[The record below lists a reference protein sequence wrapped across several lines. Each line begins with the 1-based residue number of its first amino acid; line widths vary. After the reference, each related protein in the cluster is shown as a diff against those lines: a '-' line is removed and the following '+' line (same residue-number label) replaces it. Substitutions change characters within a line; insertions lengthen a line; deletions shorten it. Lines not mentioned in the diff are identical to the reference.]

1 MSLSQKSKSIV
12 MPVGLIIG
20 ILSGVLIPEIVVPAN
35 ESIPYFIAFMLL
47 TTYSKL
53 DFKEIKVS
61 RMPVFM
67 IIFQY
72 IVSILSFLALYY
84 WNPLFAQQA
93 FICLICPVATSA
105 PVIALML
112 GANIAVLVSFT
123 LISYVAI
130 AGLAPFLLPLVGGTQ
145 GGVPFLATSW
155 MIARQIIPLIILP
168 LILAYFFKKY
178 LPKADS
184 FLQKNHGISF
194 YLWSVTLVLVIGKAT
209 TFVLAQP
216 SDMIPVEI
224 GLASISLVACVFQFA
239 VGHVIGSRYDNKV
252 VGTQGLGQKNT
263 AIAMWLAFEYL
274 NPLVSVG
281 LAAYS
286 VWQNIINSTQIYLK
300 GRS

>member
-1 MSLSQKSKSIV
+1 
-12 MPVGLIIG
+12 MPVALLIG
-20 ILSGVLIPEIVVPAN
+20 ILSGVLIPEIIIPAN
-35 ESIPYFIAFMLL
+35 ESIPYFIALMLL

-72 IVSILSFLALYY
+72 AIAILSYLALYF

-130 AGLAPFLLPLVGGTQ
+130 AILAPFLLPIVGGTQ
-145 GGVPFLATSW
+145 GVHFLATSW
-155 MIARQIIPLIILP
+155 MIARQIIPLILLP
-168 LILAYFFKKY
+168 LIVAYLFKNY

-184 FLQKNHGISF
+184 FLQKHHGISF
-194 YLWSVTLVLVIGKAT
+194 YLWSITLVLVIGKAT
-209 TFVLAQP
+209 TFVLEQP

-224 GLASISLVACVFQFA
+224 GLAAISLVACVFQFVA
-239 VGHVIGSRYDNKV
+239 GHATGARFGNKV
-252 VGTQGLGQKNT
+252 AGTQGLGQKNT

>member
-1 MSLSQKSKSIV
+1 MSHSQKSKSIV
-12 MPVGLIIG
+12 MPVGLLLG
-20 ILSGVLIPEIVVPAN
+20 VLSGVFIPEIVIPAN
-35 ESIPYFIAFMLL
+35 ESIPYFIALMLL

-72 IVSILSFLALYY
+72 AIAILSYLALYF

-130 AGLAPFLLPLVGGTQ
+130 AILAPFLLPIVGGTQ
-145 GGVPFLATSW
+145 GVPFLATSW
-155 MIARQIIPLIILP
+155 MIARQIIPLILLP
-168 LILAYFFKKY
+168 LIVAYLFKKH

-184 FLQKNHGISF
+184 FLQKHHGISF
-194 YLWSVTLVLVIGKAT
+194 YLWSITLVLVIGKAT

-224 GLASISLVACVFQFA
+224 GLAAISLVACVFQFVA
-239 VGHVIGSRYDNKV
+239 GHATGARFGNKV
-252 VGTQGLGQKNT
+252 AGTQGLGQKNT

>member
-1 MSLSQKSKSIV
+1 
-12 MPVGLIIG
+12 MPVGLLLG
-20 ILSGVLIPEIVVPAN
+20 VLSGVFIPEIVIPAN
-35 ESIPYFIAFMLL
+35 ESIPYFIALMLL

-67 IIFQY
+67 IVFQY
-72 IVSILSFLALYY
+72 AVAILSYLALYF

-123 LISYVAI
+123 LVSYVAI
-130 AGLAPFLLPLVGGTQ
+130 AILTPFLLPIVGGTQ
-145 GGVPFLATSW
+145 GIHFLATSW
-155 MIARQIIPLIILP
+155 MIARQIIPLILLP
-168 LILAYFFKKY
+168 LIVAYLFKNY

-184 FLQKNHGISF
+184 FLQKHHGISF
-194 YLWSVTLVLVIGKAT
+194 YLWSITLVLVIGKAT

-224 GLASISLVACVFQFA
+224 GLAAISLVACVFQFVA
-239 VGHVIGSRYDNKV
+239 GHATGARFGNKV
-252 VGTQGLGQKNT
+252 AGTQGLGQKNT

>member
-1 MSLSQKSKSIV
+1 MFYSQKFKSIV
-12 MPVGLIIG
+12 MPVALLIG
-20 ILSGVLIPEIVVPAN
+20 ILSGVLIPEIIIPAN
-35 ESIPYFIAFMLL
+35 ESIPYFIALMLL

-72 IVSILSFLALYY
+72 AVAILSYLALYF

-123 LISYVAI
+123 LVSYVAI
-130 AGLAPFLLPLVGGTQ
+130 AILTPFLLPIVGGTQ
-145 GGVPFLATSW
+145 GIHFLATSW
-155 MIARQIIPLIILP
+155 MIARQIIPLILLP
-168 LILAYFFKKY
+168 LIVAYLFKNY

-184 FLQKNHGISF
+184 FLQKHHGISF
-194 YLWSVTLVLVIGKAT
+194 YLWSITLVLVIGKAT

-224 GLASISLVACVFQFA
+224 GLAAISLVACVFQFVA
-239 VGHVIGSRYDNKV
+239 GHAIGARFGNKV
-252 VGTQGLGQKNT
+252 AGTQGLGQKNT

>member
-1 MSLSQKSKSIV
+1 
-12 MPVGLIIG
+12 MPVALLIG
-20 ILSGVLIPEIVVPAN
+20 ILSGVLIPEIIIPAN
-35 ESIPYFIAFMLL
+35 ESIPYFIALMLL

-67 IIFQY
+67 IVFQY
-72 IVSILSFLALYY
+72 AVAILSYLALYF

-123 LISYVAI
+123 LVSYVAI
-130 AGLAPFLLPLVGGTQ
+130 AILTPFLLPIVGGTQ
-145 GGVPFLATSW
+145 GIHFLATSW
-155 MIARQIIPLIILP
+155 MIARQIIPLILLP
-168 LILAYFFKKY
+168 LIVAYLFKNY

-184 FLQKNHGISF
+184 FLQKHHGISF
-194 YLWSVTLVLVIGKAT
+194 YLWSITLVLVIGKAT

-224 GLASISLVACVFQFA
+224 GLAAISLVACVFQFVA
-239 VGHVIGSRYDNKV
+239 GHAIGARFGNKV
-252 VGTQGLGQKNT
+252 AGTQGLGQKNT

>member
-1 MSLSQKSKSIV
+1 
-12 MPVGLIIG
+12 MPVGLLLG
-20 ILSGVLIPEIVVPAN
+20 VLSGVFIPEIVIPAN
-35 ESIPYFIAFMLL
+35 ESIPYFIALMLL

-67 IIFQY
+67 IVFQY
-72 IVSILSFLALYY
+72 AVAILSYLALYF

-130 AGLAPFLLPLVGGTQ
+130 AILAPFLLPIVGGTQ
-145 GGVPFLATSW
+145 GVHFLATSW
-155 MIARQIIPLIILP
+155 MIARQIIPLILLP
-168 LILAYFFKKY
+168 LIVAYLFKNY

-184 FLQKNHGISF
+184 FLQKHHGISF
-194 YLWSVTLVLVIGKAT
+194 YLWSITLVLVIGKAT
-209 TFVLAQP
+209 TFVLEQP

-224 GLASISLVACVFQFA
+224 GLAAISLVACVFQFVA
-239 VGHVIGSRYDNKV
+239 GHAIGARFGNKV
-252 VGTQGLGQKNT
+252 AGTQGLGQKNT

>member
-1 MSLSQKSKSIV
+1 
-12 MPVGLIIG
+12 MPVGLLLG
-20 ILSGVLIPEIVVPAN
+20 VLSGVFIPEIVIPAN
-35 ESIPYFIAFMLL
+35 ESIPYFIALMLL

-67 IIFQY
+67 IVFQY
-72 IVSILSFLALYY
+72 AVAILSYLALYF

-123 LISYVAI
+123 LVSYVAI
-130 AGLAPFLLPLVGGTQ
+130 AILTPFLLPIVGGTQ
-145 GGVPFLATSW
+145 GIHFLATSW
-155 MIARQIIPLIILP
+155 MIARQIIPLILLP
-168 LILAYFFKKY
+168 LIVAYLFKNY

-184 FLQKNHGISF
+184 FLQKHHGISF
-194 YLWSVTLVLVIGKAT
+194 YLWSITLVLVIGKAT
-209 TFVLAQP
+209 TFVLEQP

-224 GLASISLVACVFQFA
+224 GLAAISLVACVFQFVA
-239 VGHVIGSRYDNKV
+239 GHAIGARFGNKV
-252 VGTQGLGQKNT
+252 AGTQGLGQKNT

>member
-1 MSLSQKSKSIV
+1 
-12 MPVGLIIG
+12 MPVGLLLG
-20 ILSGVLIPEIVVPAN
+20 VLSGVFIPEIVIPAN
-35 ESIPYFIAFMLL
+35 ESIPYFITLMLL

-67 IIFQY
+67 IVFQY
-72 IVSILSFLALYY
+72 AVAILSYLALYF

-130 AGLAPFLLPLVGGTQ
+130 AILAPFLLPIVGGTQ
-145 GGVPFLATSW
+145 GVHFLATSW
-155 MIARQIIPLIILP
+155 MIARQIIPLILLP
-168 LILAYFFKKY
+168 LIVAYLFKNY

-184 FLQKNHGISF
+184 FLQKHNGISF
-194 YLWSVTLVLVIGKAT
+194 YLWSITLVLVIGKAT

-224 GLASISLVACVFQFA
+224 GLAAISLVACVFQFVA
-239 VGHVIGSRYDNKV
+239 GHAIGARFGNKV
-252 VGTQGLGQKNT
+252 SGTQGLGQKNT

>member
-1 MSLSQKSKSIV
+1 MFYSQKFKSIV
-12 MPVGLIIG
+12 MPVALLIG
-20 ILSGVLIPEIVVPAN
+20 ILSGVLIPEIIIPAN
-35 ESIPYFIAFMLL
+35 ESIPYFIALMLL

-67 IIFQY
+67 IVFQY
-72 IVSILSFLALYY
+72 AVAILSYLALYF

-123 LISYVAI
+123 LVSYVAI
-130 AGLAPFLLPLVGGTQ
+130 AILTPFLLPIVGGTQ
-145 GGVPFLATSW
+145 GIHFLATSW
-155 MIARQIIPLIILP
+155 MIARQIIPLILLP
-168 LILAYFFKKY
+168 LIVAYLFKNY

-184 FLQKNHGISF
+184 FLQKHHGISF
-194 YLWSVTLVLVIGKAT
+194 YLWSITLVLVIGKAT

-224 GLASISLVACVFQFA
+224 GLAAISLVACVFQFVA
-239 VGHVIGSRYDNKV
+239 GHAIGARFGNKV
-252 VGTQGLGQKNT
+252 AGTQGLGQKNT

>member
-1 MSLSQKSKSIV
+1 MSHSQKSKSIV
-12 MPVGLIIG
+12 MPVGLLLG
-20 ILSGVLIPEIVVPAN
+20 VLSGVFIPEIVIPAN
-35 ESIPYFIAFMLL
+35 ESIPYFIALMLL

-72 IVSILSFLALYY
+72 AIAILSYLALYF

-130 AGLAPFLLPLVGGTQ
+130 AILAPFLLPIVGGTQ
-145 GGVPFLATSW
+145 GVHFLATSW
-155 MIARQIIPLIILP
+155 MIARQIIPLILLP
-168 LILAYFFKKY
+168 LIVAYLFKNY

-184 FLQKNHGISF
+184 FLQKHHGISF
-194 YLWSVTLVLVIGKAT
+194 YLWSITLVLVIGKAT
-209 TFVLAQP
+209 TFVLEQP

-224 GLASISLVACVFQFA
+224 GLAAISLVACVFQFVA
-239 VGHVIGSRYDNKV
+239 GHAIGARFGNKV
-252 VGTQGLGQKNT
+252 AGTQGLGQKNT

>member
-1 MSLSQKSKSIV
+1 
-12 MPVGLIIG
+12 MPVGLLLG
-20 ILSGVLIPEIVVPAN
+20 VLSGVFIPEIVIPAN
-35 ESIPYFIAFMLL
+35 ESIPYFIALMLL

-72 IVSILSFLALYY
+72 AIAILSYLALYF

-130 AGLAPFLLPLVGGTQ
+130 AILAPFLLPIVGGTQ
-145 GGVPFLATSW
+145 GIHFLATSW
-155 MIARQIIPLIILP
+155 MIARQIIPLILLP
-168 LILAYFFKKY
+168 LIVAYLFKNY

-184 FLQKNHGISF
+184 FLQKNQGLSF
-194 YLWSVTLVLVIGKAT
+194 YLWSITLVLVIGKAA
-209 TFVLAQP
+209 TFVLEQP

-224 GLASISLVACVFQFA
+224 GLAAISLVACVFQFVA
-239 VGHVIGSRYDNKV
+239 GHATGARFGNKV
-252 VGTQGLGQKNT
+252 AGTQGLGQKNT

>member
-1 MSLSQKSKSIV
+1 MFYSQKFKSIV
-12 MPVGLIIG
+12 MPVALLIG
-20 ILSGVLIPEIVVPAN
+20 ILSGVLIPEIIIPAN
-35 ESIPYFIAFMLL
+35 ETIPYFIALMLL

-53 DFKEIKVS
+53 DFKEIKIS

-67 IIFQY
+67 IIFQ
-72 IVSILSFLALYY
+72 VSVAILSYMALYY

-112 GANIAVLVSFT
+112 GGNIAVLVSFT

-130 AGLAPFLLPLVGGTQ
+130 AILAPFLLPIVGGTQ
-145 GGVPFLATSW
+145 GVPFLATSW
-155 MIARQIIPLIILP
+155 MIARQIIPLILLP
-168 LILAYFFKKY
+168 LIVAYLFKKH

-184 FLQKNHGISF
+184 FLQKHHGISF
-194 YLWSVTLVLVIGKAT
+194 YLWSITLVLVIGKAA

-216 SDMIPVEI
+216 SEMIPAEI
-224 GLASISLVACVFQFA
+224 GLAVISLITCVFQFV
-239 VGHVIGSRYDNKV
+239 VGHAIGTRFGNKV
-252 VGTQGLGQKNT
+252 GGTQGLGQKNI

-300 GRS
+300 GRA

>member
-1 MSLSQKSKSIV
+1 
-12 MPVGLIIG
+12 MPVGLLLG
-20 ILSGVLIPEIVVPAN
+20 VLSGVFIPEIVIPAN
-35 ESIPYFIAFMLL
+35 ESIPYFIALMLL

-67 IIFQY
+67 IVFQY
-72 IVSILSFLALYY
+72 AVAILSYLALYF

-123 LISYVAI
+123 LVSYVAI
-130 AGLAPFLLPLVGGTQ
+130 AILTPFLLPIVGGTQ
-145 GGVPFLATSW
+145 GIHFLATSW
-155 MIARQIIPLIILP
+155 MIARQIIPLILLP
-168 LILAYFFKKY
+168 LIVAYLFKNY

-184 FLQKNHGISF
+184 FLQKHHGISF
-194 YLWSVTLVLVIGKAT
+194 YLWSITLVLVIGKAT

-224 GLASISLVACVFQFA
+224 GLAAISLVACVFQFVA
-239 VGHVIGSRYDNKV
+239 GHAIGARFGNKV
-252 VGTQGLGQKNT
+252 AGTQGLGQKNT

>member
-1 MSLSQKSKSIV
+1 MSQSQKSKSIV
-12 MPVGLIIG
+12 MPVGLLLG
-20 ILSGVLIPEIVVPAN
+20 VLSGVFIPEIVIPAN
-35 ESIPYFIAFMLL
+35 ESIPYFIALMLL

-67 IIFQY
+67 IVFQY
-72 IVSILSFLALYY
+72 AVAILSYLALYF

-123 LISYVAI
+123 LVSYVAI
-130 AGLAPFLLPLVGGTQ
+130 AILTPFLLPIVGGTQ
-145 GGVPFLATSW
+145 GVHFLATSW
-155 MIARQIIPLIILP
+155 MIARQIIPLILLP
-168 LILAYFFKKY
+168 LIVAYLFKNY

-184 FLQKNHGISF
+184 FLQKHHGISF
-194 YLWSVTLVLVIGKAT
+194 YLWSITLVLVIGKAT

-224 GLASISLVACVFQFA
+224 GLAAISLVACVFQFVA
-239 VGHVIGSRYDNKV
+239 GHAIGARFGNKV
-252 VGTQGLGQKNT
+252 AGTQGLGQKNT

>member
-1 MSLSQKSKSIV
+1 MFYSQKFKSIV
-12 MPVGLIIG
+12 MPVALLIG
-20 ILSGVLIPEIVVPAN
+20 ILSGVLIPEIIIPAN
-35 ESIPYFIAFMLL
+35 ESIPYFIALMLL

-67 IIFQY
+67 IVFQY
-72 IVSILSFLALYY
+72 AVAILSYLALYF

-123 LISYVAI
+123 LVSYVAI
-130 AGLAPFLLPLVGGTQ
+130 AILTPFLLPIVGGTQ
-145 GGVPFLATSW
+145 GIHFLATSW
-155 MIARQIIPLIILP
+155 MIARQIIPLILLP
-168 LILAYFFKKY
+168 LIVAYLFKNY

-184 FLQKNHGISF
+184 FLQKHNGISF
-194 YLWSVTLVLVIGKAT
+194 YLWSITLVLVIGKAT

-224 GLASISLVACVFQFA
+224 GLAAISLVACVFQFVA
-239 VGHVIGSRYDNKV
+239 GHAIGARFGNKV
-252 VGTQGLGQKNT
+252 AGTQGLGQKNT

>member
-1 MSLSQKSKSIV
+1 MSHSQKSKSIV
-12 MPVGLIIG
+12 MPVGLLLG
-20 ILSGVLIPEIVVPAN
+20 VLSGVFIPEIVIPAN
-35 ESIPYFIAFMLL
+35 ESIPYFIALMLL

-72 IVSILSFLALYY
+72 AVAIFSYLALYY

-130 AGLAPFLLPLVGGTQ
+130 AILAPFLLPIVGGTQ
-145 GGVPFLATSW
+145 GVHFLATSW
-155 MIARQIIPLIILP
+155 MIARQIIPLILLP
-168 LILAYFFKKY
+168 LIVAYLFKNY

-184 FLQKNHGISF
+184 FLQKHNGISF
-194 YLWSVTLVLVIGKAT
+194 YLWSITLVLVIGKAT

-224 GLASISLVACVFQFA
+224 GLAAISLVACVFQFVA
-239 VGHVIGSRYDNKV
+239 GHAIGARFGNKV
-252 VGTQGLGQKNT
+252 AGTQGLGQKNT

>member
-1 MSLSQKSKSIV
+1 
-12 MPVGLIIG
+12 MPVGLLLG
-20 ILSGVLIPEIVVPAN
+20 VLSGVFIPEIVIPAN
-35 ESIPYFIAFMLL
+35 ESIPYFIALMLL

-72 IVSILSFLALYY
+72 AVAIFSYLALYY

-130 AGLAPFLLPLVGGTQ
+130 AILAPFLLPIVGGTQ
-145 GGVPFLATSW
+145 GVHFLATSW
-155 MIARQIIPLIILP
+155 MIARQIIPLILLP
-168 LILAYFFKKY
+168 LIVAYLFKNY

-184 FLQKNHGISF
+184 FLQKHNGISF
-194 YLWSVTLVLVIGKAT
+194 YLWSITLVLVIGKAT

-224 GLASISLVACVFQFA
+224 GLAAISLVACVFQFVA
-239 VGHVIGSRYDNKV
+239 GHAIGARFGNKV
-252 VGTQGLGQKNT
+252 AGTQGLGQKNT

>member
-1 MSLSQKSKSIV
+1 MSHSQKSKSIV
-12 MPVGLIIG
+12 MPVGLLLG
-20 ILSGVLIPEIVVPAN
+20 VLSGVFIPEIVIPAN
-35 ESIPYFIAFMLL
+35 ESIPYFIALMLL

-72 IVSILSFLALYY
+72 AVAIFSYLALYY

-130 AGLAPFLLPLVGGTQ
+130 AILAPFLLPIVGGTQ
-145 GGVPFLATSW
+145 GVHFLATSW
-155 MIARQIIPLIILP
+155 MIARQIIPLILLP
-168 LILAYFFKKY
+168 LIVAYLFKNY

-184 FLQKNHGISF
+184 FLQKHHGISF
-194 YLWSVTLVLVIGKAT
+194 YLWSITLVLVIGKAT

-224 GLASISLVACVFQFA
+224 GLAAISLVACVFQFVA
-239 VGHVIGSRYDNKV
+239 GHAIGARFGNKV
-252 VGTQGLGQKNT
+252 AGTQGLGQKNT

>member
-1 MSLSQKSKSIV
+1 MFYSQKFKSIV
-12 MPVGLIIG
+12 MPVALLIG
-20 ILSGVLIPEIVVPAN
+20 ILSGVLIPEIIIPAN
-35 ESIPYFIAFMLL
+35 ESIPYFIALMLL

-67 IIFQY
+67 IVFQY
-72 IVSILSFLALYY
+72 AVAILSYLALYF

-123 LISYVAI
+123 LVSYVAI
-130 AGLAPFLLPLVGGTQ
+130 AILTPFLLPIVGGTQ
-145 GGVPFLATSW
+145 GIHFLATSW
-155 MIARQIIPLIILP
+155 MIARQIIPLILLP
-168 LILAYFFKKY
+168 LIVAYLFKNY

-184 FLQKNHGISF
+184 FLQKHHGISF
-194 YLWSVTLVLVIGKAT
+194 YLWSITLVLVIGKAT
-209 TFVLAQP
+209 TFVLEQP

-224 GLASISLVACVFQFA
+224 GLAAISLVACVFQFVA
-239 VGHVIGSRYDNKV
+239 GHAIGARFGNKV
-252 VGTQGLGQKNT
+252 AGTQGLGQKNT

>member
-1 MSLSQKSKSIV
+1 MSHSQKSKSIV
-12 MPVGLIIG
+12 MPVGLLLG
-20 ILSGVLIPEIVVPAN
+20 VLSGVFIPEIVIPAN
-35 ESIPYFIAFMLL
+35 ESIPYFIALMLL

-72 IVSILSFLALYY
+72 AVAILSYLALYY

-130 AGLAPFLLPLVGGTQ
+130 AILAPFLLPIVGGTQ
-145 GGVPFLATSW
+145 GVHFLATSW
-155 MIARQIIPLIILP
+155 MIARQIIPLILLP
-168 LILAYFFKKY
+168 LIVAYLFKNY

-184 FLQKNHGISF
+184 FLQKHHGISF
-194 YLWSVTLVLVIGKAT
+194 YLWSITLVLVIGKAT
-209 TFVLAQP
+209 TFVLEQP

-224 GLASISLVACVFQFA
+224 GLAAISLVACVFQFVA
-239 VGHVIGSRYDNKV
+239 GHATGARFGNKV
-252 VGTQGLGQKNT
+252 AGTQGLGQKNT